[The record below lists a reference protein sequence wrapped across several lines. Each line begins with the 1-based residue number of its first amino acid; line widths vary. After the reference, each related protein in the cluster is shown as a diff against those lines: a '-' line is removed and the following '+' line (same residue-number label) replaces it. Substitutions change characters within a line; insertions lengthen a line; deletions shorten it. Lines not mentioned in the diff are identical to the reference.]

1 MKVDS
6 RVFHGWSSIITK
18 VTLWFAEGSRRGDHL
33 EGCCSSLRD
42 DGLDHRGGFGDAR
55 NERIARRGTGGG
67 IDHCAGGYL
76 KWIVVV
82 RDR

>member
-6 RVFHGWSSIITK
+6 RVFYGWSFIIIK
-18 VTLWFAEGSRRGDHL
+18 VILWFVEGSRRGDYL

-42 DGLDHRGGFGDAR
+42 DGLDYRGGFGDVR
-55 NERIARRGTGGG
+55 NERIVRRGIGGG
-67 IDHCAGGYL
+67 IDYCVGGYL